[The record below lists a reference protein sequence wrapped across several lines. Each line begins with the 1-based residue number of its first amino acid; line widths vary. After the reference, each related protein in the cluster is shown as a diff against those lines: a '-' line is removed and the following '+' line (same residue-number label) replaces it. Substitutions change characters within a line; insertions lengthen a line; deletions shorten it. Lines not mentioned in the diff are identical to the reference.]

1 MNVEKKHF
9 TCIVCPIGCEI
20 DVELQNGNVV
30 SINGSKCEKGKEF
43 VLQELEEAMR
53 ILTTTVPVKGAKWAM
68 LPVRTDKPVPKRLL
82 SKVIEQLADIELH
95 APVKMYHV
103 IVKDV
108 AGTDAN
114 IVATRNMKKVNQRK
128 DAKEAPVSR
137 KEG

>member
-1 MNVEKKHF
+1 MDIEKKHF

-20 DVELQNGNVV
+20 DVELQNGNIV

-53 ILTTTVPVKGAKWAM
+53 ILTTTVPIKGAKWAM
-68 LPVRTDKPVPKRLL
+68 LPVRTDKPIPKRLL
-82 SKVIEQLADIELH
+82 SKVIEQLADIELQ

-103 IVKDV
+103 ILKNA

-128 DAKEAPVSR
+128 DAKKDPISR

>member
-1 MNVEKKHF
+1 MDVEKKHF
-9 TCIVCPIGCEI
+9 TCVICPLGCEI

-30 SINGSKCEKGKEF
+30 SMEGNKCEKGKEF

-68 LPVRTDKPVPKRLL
+68 LPVRTDKPIPKRLL
-82 SKVIEQLADIELH
+82 SRVIEQLAAIELH
-95 APVKMYHV
+95 APVNMYHV
-103 IVKDV
+103 IVKGV

-114 IVATRNMKKVNQRK
+114 IVATRNMKKVNHPK
-128 DAKEAPVSR
+128 DAKKDLISR

>member
-1 MNVEKKHF
+1 MDVEKKHF

-30 SINGSKCEKGKEF
+30 SMEGSKCEKGKEF

-53 ILTTTVPVKGAKWAM
+53 ILTTTVPIKGAKWAM
-68 LPVRTDKPVPKRLL
+68 LPVRTDKPIPKRLL
-82 SKVIEQLADIELH
+82 SKVIEQLADVELH

-114 IVATRNMKKVNQRK
+114 IVATRNMKKVNHPK
-128 DAKEAPVSR
+128 DAKKDFISR

>member
-1 MNVEKKHF
+1 MDVEKKHF
-9 TCIVCPIGCEI
+9 TCVICPIGCEI

-30 SINGSKCEKGKEF
+30 SMEGSKCEKGKEF

-68 LPVRTDKPVPKRLL
+68 LPVRTDKPIPKRLL

-108 AGTDAN
+108 AGTDAS
-114 IVATRNMKKVNQRK
+114 IVATRNMKKVNHPE
-128 DAKEAPVSR
+128 DAKKDLIAR